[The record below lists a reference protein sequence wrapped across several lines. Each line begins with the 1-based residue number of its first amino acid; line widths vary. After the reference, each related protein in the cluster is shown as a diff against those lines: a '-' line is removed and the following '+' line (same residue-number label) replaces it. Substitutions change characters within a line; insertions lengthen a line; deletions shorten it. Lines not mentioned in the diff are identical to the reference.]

1 MSYYTRTTTSEP
13 FVSSRKN
20 QKWQRNQNTVAFASK
35 TTLGPIAHT
44 VLVALMIAVL
54 GLIYLSQVT
63 KTSTFG
69 YTLQAQTEQMASLTA
84 EQQDLEIENARL
96 QALMKVKDSNVAK
109 AMTTPISVEYGN

>member
-1 MSYYTRTTTSEP
+1 MSYYNRTTTSEP

-69 YTLQAQTEQMASLTA
+69 YTLQAQTEQMLLGVGGRDGPA
-84 EQQDLEIENARL
+84 ESRRRAD
-96 QALMKVKDSNVAK
+96 D
-109 AMTTPISVEYGN
+109 P